1 MAVSDPVADFLTRLR
16 NAARAHHKVV
26 RAPASRMLVEISRIL
41 KEQGYIK
48 DFKLIEDNK
57 QGILEVQLKYFRGQ
71 PAFRELKRISK
82 PGRRVYRG
90 VKALP
95 HVKSGLGILIVSTS
109 KGVMT
114 DKEARRYNVGGEVI
128 CSVW

>member
-1 MAVSDPVADFLTRLR
+1 MAVNDPIADFLTRLR
-16 NAARAHHKVV
+16 NAAQAHHKVV
-26 RAPASRMLVEISRIL
+26 RAPASKMLMEISRIL

-48 DFKLIEDNK
+48 DYKFIEDDK
-57 QGILEVQLKYFRGQ
+57 QGILEVHLRYFRGK
-71 PAFRELKRISK
+71 PAFRELRRVSK
-82 PGRRVYRG
+82 PGRRIYRG
-90 VKALP
+90 VRSLP
-95 HVKSGLGILIVSTS
+95 RAKSGLGIYIVSTS

>member
-1 MAVSDPVADFLTRLR
+1 
-16 NAARAHHKVV
+16 
-26 RAPASRMLVEISRIL
+26 
-41 KEQGYIK
+41 
-48 DFKLIEDNK
+48 
-57 QGILEVQLKYFRGQ
+57 LEVQLKYFRGQ

-95 HVKSGLGILIVSTS
+95 RVKSGLGILIVSTS